1 MSMSS
6 FQPQQ
11 TGLVYPNTAARPP
24 PTSSSHS
31 DGSFGTVF
39 IVLAVI
45 VVISAIA
52 CCLGRL
58 CNRRIHREKPPKHS
72 HNFRHKERPERGPE
86 FKPPKRN
93 QSFRPRERENSDLEF
108 GFDKNIAA
116 SKPAGKGE
124 SVSFKPFGNGDIRFE
139 PKLAD
144 YGELK
149 PGA

>member
-6 FQPQQ
+6 QPQQ
-11 TGLVYPNTAARPP
+11 PAGGVVYPNTVTRPP
-24 PTSSSHS
+24 PNSPSSHSS

-58 CNRRIHREKPPKHS
+58 CNRRNQKHKPHKQS
-72 HNFRHKERPERGPE
+72 HNSHPRQGQAGNMDFQHSISKQ
-86 FKPPKRN
+86 
-93 QSFRPRERENSDLEF
+93 QSHGFRPRERERDIEF

-116 SKPAGKGE
+116 SKPAGNGQTRG
-124 SVSFKPFGNGDIRFE
+124 FKQFGNGDLKFE
-139 PKLAD
+139 PKV
-144 YGELK
+144 G
-149 PGA
+149 GV